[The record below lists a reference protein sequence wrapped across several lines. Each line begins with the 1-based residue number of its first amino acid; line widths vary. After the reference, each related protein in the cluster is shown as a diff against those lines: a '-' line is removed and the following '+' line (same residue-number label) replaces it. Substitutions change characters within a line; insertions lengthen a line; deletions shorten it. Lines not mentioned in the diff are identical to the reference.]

1 MGNGTVISLG
11 QAIVDLTMSVE
22 KIPQPGQ
29 DVFADEAGIH
39 VGASYNTLHAVRQ
52 MGVNARH
59 AGILGTGP
67 WADTIRRV
75 FESEGIRHVGPTDES
90 VDSGF
95 CVALTDGT
103 AERTFISMRGAEA
116 RGDESTF
123 QSVEPA
129 DGDVVH
135 ISGYTFAHHT
145 GEGLRAFMRR
155 TAPNR
160 RFLALFDPSPVV
172 ADIDDETFG
181 EMVEYRPVWSCN
193 EREDG
198 PHRRTAGIADA
209 PGNVPHADRADG
221 TEIGLRAD
229 RPRRQRRRMAGPTG
243 GGGRARRGIPGPRHR
258 HQRRRRLPCRRAVRR
273 TEPGDGASR
282 GGRNR
287 QRGGRHRGDATG
299 SGHMSFQNRSGEAA
313 CHANLIVIMTISWVM
328 MCPNGSAKRTR
339 NALPPA
345 RALSRK
351 VQGSEGDI
359 TENEQG

>member
-52 MGVNARH
+52 MGVDARH

-75 FESEGIRHVGPTDES
+75 FESEGIRHVGPTDE
-90 VDSGF
+90 
-95 CVALTDGT
+95 
-103 AERTFISMRGAEA
+103 
-116 RGDESTF
+116 
-123 QSVEPA
+123 SVEPA

-193 EREDG
+193 EREAVLIAGRLGLPMHQGTFRTLIERMARRLDSALIVRVGKDG
-198 PHRRTAGIADA
+198 AWLARPGAEAELVAGFPVHAIDTNGAGDCHAGVLCAELSRGTGLREAVGIANA
-209 PGNVPHADRADG
+209 AAAIAV
-221 TEIGLRAD
+221 T
-229 RPRRQRRRMAGPTG
+229 
-243 GGGRARRGIPGPRHR
+243 RRGP
-258 HQRRRRLPCRRAVRR
+258 
-273 TEPGDGASR
+273 
-282 GGRNR
+282 
-287 QRGGRHRGDATG
+287 AT
-299 SGHMSFQNRSGEAA
+299 
-313 CHANLIVIMTISWVM
+313 
-328 MCPNGSAKRTR
+328 CPSKIEVEK
-339 NALPPA
+339 L
-345 RALSRK
+345 LSM
-351 VQGSEGDI
+351 Q
-359 TENEQG
+359 TL

>member
-11 QAIVDLTMSVE
+11 QVIVDLTMSVE
-22 KIPQPGQ
+22 KIPQSGQ

-52 MGVNARH
+52 MGVDARH

-75 FESEGIRHVGPTDES
+75 FESEGIWHVGPTDES

-193 EREDG
+193 EREAVLIAG
-198 PHRRTAGIADA
+198 RLGLPMHQGTFRTLIERMARRLDSALIVRVGKGGAWLARPGAEAELVAGFPVHAIDTNGAGDCHVGVLCAELSRGTGLREAVGIANA
-209 PGNVPHADRADG
+209 AAAIAV
-221 TEIGLRAD
+221 T
-229 RPRRQRRRMAGPTG
+229 
-243 GGGRARRGIPGPRHR
+243 RRGPATCP
-258 HQRRRRLPCRRAVRR
+258 
-273 TEPGDGASR
+273 SR
-282 GGRNR
+282 IEVEKLLAM
-287 QRGGRHRGDATG
+287 QT
-299 SGHMSFQNRSGEAA
+299 
-313 CHANLIVIMTISWVM
+313 L
-328 MCPNGSAKRTR
+328 
-339 NALPPA
+339 
-345 RALSRK
+345 
-351 VQGSEGDI
+351 
-359 TENEQG
+359 

>member
-52 MGVNARH
+52 MGVDARH

-160 RFLALFDPSPVV
+160 RFLRHRRRDVRRNGRIPSGLVV
-172 ADIDDETFG
+172 QRTG
-181 EMVEYRPVWSCN
+181 G
-193 EREDG
+193 G

-209 PGNVPHADRADG
+209 PGNVPHAD
-221 TEIGLRAD
+221 
-229 RPRRQRRRMAGPTG
+229 
-243 GGGRARRGIPGPRHR
+243 
-258 HQRRRRLPCRRAVRR
+258 
-273 TEPGDGASR
+273 
-282 GGRNR
+282 
-287 QRGGRHRGDATG
+287 
-299 SGHMSFQNRSGEAA
+299 
-313 CHANLIVIMTISWVM
+313 
-328 MCPNGSAKRTR
+328 
-339 NALPPA
+339 
-345 RALSRK
+345 
-351 VQGSEGDI
+351 
-359 TENEQG
+359 

>member
-39 VGASYNTLHAVRQ
+39 VGAGYSTLHAVRQ
-52 MGVNARH
+52 MGVDARP
-59 AGILGTGP
+59 AGILGAGP
-67 WADTIRRV
+67 WAD
-75 FESEGIRHVGPTDES
+75 TDES

-193 EREDG
+193 EREAVLIAG
-198 PHRRTAGIADA
+198 RLGLPMHQGTFRTLIERMARRLDSALIVRVGKGGAWLARPGAEAELVAGFPVHAIDTNGAGDCHAGVLCAGLSRGTGLREAVGIANA
-209 PGNVPHADRADG
+209 AAAIAV
-221 TEIGLRAD
+221 
-229 RPRRQRRRMAGPTG
+229 PRRGPATC
-243 GGGRARRGIPGPRHR
+243 P
-258 HQRRRRLPCRRAVRR
+258 
-273 TEPGDGASR
+273 SR
-282 GGRNR
+282 IEVEKLLAM
-287 QRGGRHRGDATG
+287 QT
-299 SGHMSFQNRSGEAA
+299 
-313 CHANLIVIMTISWVM
+313 L
-328 MCPNGSAKRTR
+328 
-339 NALPPA
+339 
-345 RALSRK
+345 
-351 VQGSEGDI
+351 
-359 TENEQG
+359 

>member
-11 QAIVDLTMSVE
+11 QVIVDLTMSVE

-52 MGVNARH
+52 MGVDARH

-193 EREDG
+193 EREAVLIAG
-198 PHRRTAGIADA
+198 RLGLPMHQGTFRTLI
-209 PGNVPHADRADG
+209 
-221 TEIGLRAD
+221 E
-229 RPRRQRRRMAGPTG
+229 RMA
-243 GGGRARRGIPGPRHR
+243 
-258 HQRRRRLPCRRAVRR
+258 RRLDSA
-273 TEPGDGASR
+273 
-282 GGRNR
+282 
-287 QRGGRHRGDATG
+287 
-299 SGHMSFQNRSGEAA
+299 
-313 CHANLIVIMTISWVM
+313 LIVRVGKGGAWLARPGAEAELVADSRSTPST
-328 MCPNGSAKRTR
+328 PTA
-339 NALPPA
+339 PA
-345 RALSRK
+345 TAMPACCA
-351 VQGSEGDI
+351 Q
-359 TENEQG
+359 N